1 MPKRTRTKRRTKK
14 IRGGNGWFS
23 RGLGRFSGMF
33 KPNADDEHRKAM
45 QEAMKQRV
53 ASKAAQQRQ
62 QQLRAS
68 NATAKPMTT
77 PIDKYFKEVDRAERE
92 ERRARKQVTP
102 PVSVPPVRVPPVRV
116 PFIPPVEHTYEIFRN
131 GHRGD

>member
-1 MPKRTRTKRRTKK
+1 MPKRTKRTKRRNRTKK

-23 RGLGRFSGMF
+23 RGLGRVSGMF

-68 NATAKPMTT
+68 NATAKPMTK
-77 PIDKYFKEVDRAERE
+77 PINDYFERLDREERAERT
-92 ERRARKQVTP
+92 ARKQVT
-102 PVSVPPVRVPPVRV
+102 PPVRVPPVRV